1 MVVNVELLDGLGARN
16 SIARFAQEAT
26 EGRFAVAFWGAGA
39 GADLG
44 ITLMGARAKVICNL
58 ATGGTNPQAIRQLID
73 AGVQVRQRDDL
84 HAKVYLFPAGAVL
97 GSSNASSNGLSMQGG
112 ECSGWA
118 EANLLTAEPGILGEL
133 EVWFDQHWGAARDV
147 TEEDLAAA
155 WNAWSRRRR
164 HVPRPSVPQDEDL
177 LAMLVR
183 NPNSFDGR
191 RLYLVVYSSKMDQDG
206 RNAVKEAQKS
216 RGMGAELDG
225 FQDWDTLPDDA
236 DLLCIYWGPRGGF
249 ECEGYWAMPSI
260 RDEVPAG
267 NGAVQLAHRIAAD
280 AYPPPGG
287 RDRWLQ
293 ALQRLQDSARWDGE
307 DGSAVMEIGDFAR
320 EILTPMIA
328 EGG

>member
-1 MVVNVELLDGLGARN
+1 MANVELLDGLGARN
-16 SIARFAQEAT
+16 RIAQFAREST

-39 GADLG
+39 GVDLG

-58 ATGGTNPQAIRQLID
+58 ATGGTNPQAIRQLMD

-84 HAKVYLFPAGAVL
+84 HAKVYLFPDGAVL

-112 ECSGWA
+112 ECSGWT
-118 EANLLTAEPGILGEL
+118 EANLLTAEPCVLGEL
-133 EVWFDQHWGAARDV
+133 GTWFDQHWEAAREV
-147 TEEDLAAA
+147 TEDDLAAA

-164 HVPRPSVPQDEDL
+164 HVPRPPVFKDEDL
-177 LAMLVR
+177 LAMLAR
-183 NPNSFDGR
+183 NPDAFDGD
-191 RLYLVVYSSKMDQDG
+191 RLYLVVYSSNMDQDG
-206 RNAVKEAQKS
+206 RDAVAAAQER

-225 FQDWDTLPDDA
+225 FQDWDSLPDDA
-236 DLLCIYWGPRGGF
+236 DLLSIYWGPRGGF
-249 ECEGYWAMPSI
+249 RCDGYWAMPPI

-267 NGAVQLAHRIAAD
+267 DGAVQLAHRIAAN

-293 ALQRLQDSARWDGE
+293 VLQRLQDSAHWDGE
-307 DGSAVMEIGDFAR
+307 DGSAVIEIGDFAR
-320 EILTPMIA
+320 EILMPMIA